1 MDSLEWSKKF
11 EVLSL
16 SRLYLHSLGFS
27 LEGINSL
34 TDEDMQHIADDLQNG
49 MLIGFAEDVRFLVA
63 CEIVEKLTTGGP
75 DEG

>member
-1 MDSLEWSKKF
+1 MDSLEWSKQF

-16 SRLYLHSLGFS
+16 SRLYLQSLGFS

-34 TDEDMQHIADDLQNG
+34 TDEDMQHIAEDLQNG
-49 MLIGFAEDVRFLVA
+49 MLISFTQDVRFLVA
-63 CEIVEKLTTGGP
+63 CEIVEKLGGP